1 MSLVTEY
8 VDARR
13 AEEVARLR
21 RVVALR
27 AMVATGMTQRDIA
40 DAIGVSQPA
49 VSQQLRN
56 APDLATVDPRTLIE
70 AAGPV
75 LKDVVA
81 DRGFSR
87 LAVFGSVARGTA
99 RPDSDIDLLVRAPKG
114 ASSFDLVTLASALE
128 EILGRHVDLVDY
140 GGLKPGVD
148 DDVRR
153 DAVLL

>member
-1 MSLVTEY
+1 
-8 VDARR
+8 
-13 AEEVARLR
+13 
-21 RVVALR
+21 
-27 AMVATGMTQRDIA
+27 MTQRDIA

-56 APDLATVDPRTLIE
+56 APGPATVDPRTLIE

-75 LKDVVA
+75 LKDVIA
-81 DRGFSR
+81 ERGFSR
-87 LAVFGSVARGTA
+87 LAVFGSIARRTA

-114 ASSFDLVTLASALE
+114 ASSFDLVTLASTLE
-128 EILGRHVDLVDY
+128 EILGRHVDLVEY
-140 GGLKPGVD
+140 GGLKPGFD